1 MPWCC
6 APKTLS
12 YFWPWCLVLPFW
24 SLDSVCFCGLA
35 ADRGSSFHVW
45 TSGGCSS
52 SWTVS
57 NMTFYSMFS
66 SLQIIRHFHQYC
78 SVHLLCAASTE
89 CITVNFCNT
98 CVSCRTST
106 SHFGI
111 VICINFLVSLYCC
124 ESILYF
130 INIWNTCWNEYN
142 SNILWK
148 YTLISSHFLCTT
160 SFQTILYKRLSVV
173 YFSLIRKIDLTSVL
187 IICSNSTYVPVNQKK
202 KCFKSLKKSIEY
214 MFPVHLSALNILVG
228 SSTLTFSQLKQIKK
242 TFWYSLTAV
251 FAIFKRIFR

>member
-6 APKTLS
+6 TTKTLL

-57 NMTFYSMFS
+57 NTTFYTMFS
-66 SLQIIRHFHQYC
+66 SLQIIRQFQQYC
-78 SVHLLCAASTE
+78 SVHLLCVASTE
-89 CITVNFCNT
+89 CITVNFCMWKYT
-98 CVSCRTST
+98 SCVSCRTST

-111 VICINFLVSLYCC
+111 VIWINFLVSLCCC

-130 INIWNTCWNEYN
+130 TNKWNTCWNEYN

-148 YTLISSHFLCTT
+148 WSTLLFQVISFVLLAFKQFFIWDLH
-160 SFQTILYKRLSVV
+160 RVV
-173 YFSLIRKIDLTSVL
+173 YFSLIRKIDFTSVL
-187 IICSNSTYVPVNQKK
+187 IISTKLRWCCTSQSKK
-202 KCFKSLKKSIEY
+202 KKNVLKVLRNLQSTCFSCH
-214 MFPVHLSALNILVG
+214 HLSALDILAA
-228 SSTLTFSQLKQIKK
+228 SSTLTFSQ
-242 TFWYSLTAV
+242 
-251 FAIFKRIFR
+251 

>member
-6 APKTLS
+6 TPKTLL
-12 YFWPWCLVLPFW
+12 YFWPCLVLPFW

-57 NMTFYSMFS
+57 NMTFYTMFS

-98 CVSCRTST
+98 VCTWKCSSCVSCRTST
-106 SHFGI
+106 SHFCI
-111 VICINFLVSLYCC
+111 VIWINFPVSLYCC

-130 INIWNTCWNEYN
+130 TDIWNTCWNEYN
-142 SNILWK
+142 NNILWK
-148 YTLISSHFLCTT
+148 WSTLLFQVISCTT
-160 SFQTILYKRLSVV
+160 SFQTILYNRL
-173 YFSLIRKIDLTSVL
+173 
-187 IICSNSTYVPVNQKK
+187 
-202 KCFKSLKKSIEY
+202 
-214 MFPVHLSALNILVG
+214 A
-228 SSTLTFSQLKQIKK
+228 
-242 TFWYSLTAV
+242 
-251 FAIFKRIFR
+251 